1 VTTVSA
7 ATDKKPLLQHITA
20 RNSKKN
26 FKLLNEVMGRSMS
39 EVDGKIRERGGRGVP

>member
-1 VTTVSA
+1 MA
-7 ATDKKPLLQHITA
+7 HHGKKLE
-20 RNSKKN
+20 KN